1 MTESGPLT
9 AQDFKSDVKPIWCPG
24 CGDFS
29 VLTALA
35 KALAELGRPPDDVAL
50 ISGIGCSSRLP
61 AYTRVY
67 GLHGVH
73 GRALA
78 VATGVKLAHPD
89 LTVIAAGGDGD
100 GLSIGGNH
108 FLHACRRN
116 VDLTYVLMDNQVYG
130 MTKGQA
136 SPTTAPDWC
145 ESKLTPNG
153 TGISPVAPLHLALAA
168 GVNFF
173 ARGFAGN
180 PNDVARLIVAAV
192 RHPGFSV
199 VHVLSPCV
207 TFRPEQRA
215 WKQAVHA
222 ADAAPA
228 ASPPEAFARFAA
240 DDGFTTGILF
250 SGTRPA
256 FMPPRQMTM
265 TVADFERNFAARERR
280 THATTAFAA
289 ESDSAPRP
297 A

>member
-1 MTESGPLT
+1 MPDIPVSTAPVLT
-9 AQDFKSDVKPIWCPG
+9 VQDFKSDIKPIWCPG

-29 VLTALA
+29 VLAALT
-35 KALAELGRPPDDVAL
+35 KAFAELGRPRESIAL

-61 AYTRVY
+61 AYTSVY
-67 GLHGVH
+67 GFHGVH

-78 VATGVKLAHPD
+78 LAAGVKLARPD

-116 VDLTYVLMDNQVYG
+116 VDITYLLMDNQVYG

-145 ESKLTPNG
+145 ESKLTPEG
-153 TGISPVAPLHLALAA
+153 PGISPIAPLPLALAA

-180 PNDVARLIVAAV
+180 PNELARLITAGIT
-192 RHPGFSV
+192 HPGFAV
-199 VHVLSPCV
+199 IHVLSPCV
-207 TFRPEQRA
+207 TFRAEQRA

-222 ADAAPA
+222 LDGAPA
-228 ASPPEAFARFAA
+228 TDPVAAMTRFAG
-240 DDGFTTGILF
+240 DDGFTTGILYAG
-250 SGTRPA
+250 SNPP
-256 FMPPRQMTM
+256 FMPERQSAMLA
-265 TVADFERNFAARERR
+265 ADFEPGFVVERQGVG
-280 THATTAFAA
+280 
-289 ESDSAPRP
+289 
-297 A
+297 